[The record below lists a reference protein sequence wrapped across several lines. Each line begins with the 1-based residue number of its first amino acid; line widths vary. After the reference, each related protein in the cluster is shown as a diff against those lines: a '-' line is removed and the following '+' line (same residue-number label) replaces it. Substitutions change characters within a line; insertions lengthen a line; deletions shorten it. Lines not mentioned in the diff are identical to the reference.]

1 MLKVHMN
8 PAVVQILPWLSF
20 SVPGVLNLAVLTI
33 NTGVALYCYF
43 CCMFF
48 DPGRV
53 PEGWSAD
60 EETSGAVLQEVKKK
74 VWCWSGRH
82 RVLQWWQ
89 VVGCS
94 KTAA

>member
-1 MLKVHMN
+1 MLQHRALAVPAEHTCCKYDCNHNLMLKVHMN

-48 DPGRV
+48 DPGR
-53 PEGWSAD
+53 
-60 EETSGAVLQEVKKK
+60 
-74 VWCWSGRH
+74 
-82 RVLQWWQ
+82 
-89 VVGCS
+89 
-94 KTAA
+94 